1 MNPKRF
7 GTITANMTQPN
18 GEDQVFPFQQLPQ
31 EIRTLIL
38 RAAMPQHYVP
48 PGRSRYA
55 EPMDYFE
62 ETEPVSMSLLLV
74 SKTFSA
80 EVQRIIQQHVTF
92 LIEVVAVDPYTT
104 PTTFPYI
111 CTSMNFHYLH
121 PWFGLDYNGI
131 FPSPLIPNQ
140 ISPLPKM
147 RNFEIAP
154 LSDRR
159 YPWWFATAPWMHEGA
174 PELRLF
180 EDCAEY
186 KEQIRFICDTLLTC
200 DVDIQHLSIRLPCLC
215 DLESSE
221 IALARPYL
229 VEVLAPIRRL
239 RAHYPTTFKVIH
251 GDYRPHGRAWGTAHD
266 DVKAESL
273 LRGLETNFGDLVGEE
288 LSTEEK
294 MWKEIK
300 ATERAKKE
308 PAASIIDKELR
319 DLFWY
324 CFCQPGVDSI
334 GFMVRAAEIKDI
346 MLCLLANEKQS
357 EKL

>member
-1 MNPKRF
+1 MIPKRF
-7 GTITANMTQPN
+7 GIVTENMAQPN

-31 EIRTLIL
+31 EIRTSIL

-48 PGRSRYA
+48 PGRSKYA
-55 EPMDYFE
+55 DPMDYFE
-62 ETEPVSMSLLLV
+62 ETEPISMNLLLV
-74 SKTFSA
+74 SKAFSA

-92 LIEVVAVDPYTT
+92 LIEVVAVDPHTT

-121 PWFGLDYNGI
+121 PWFGLNYNGI
-131 FPSPLIPNQ
+131 FPKPLIRSQ
-140 ISPLPKM
+140 ISLLPKM

-159 YPWWFATAPWMHEGA
+159 YTWWFAKAPWMHEGA
-174 PELRLF
+174 PDPRLV

-186 KEQIRFICDTLLTC
+186 KEQVRFICDTLLAC
-200 DVDIQHLSIRLPCLC
+200 DVNIQHLSIRLPCLC

-229 VEVLAPIRRL
+229 MELLAPIRRL

-251 GDYRPHGRAWGTAHD
+251 GDYRPSSCAWGITHD
-266 DVKAESL
+266 DVKADSI
-273 LRGLETNFGDLVGEE
+273 LRGLEASFGDLVGEE

-300 ATERAKKE
+300 AIERANKE
-308 PAASIIDKELR
+308 PAASIIDKGLR

-324 CFCQPGVDSI
+324 CFCQPSVDPI
-334 GFMVRAAEIKDI
+334 GFMVRAAELKEILLY
-346 MLCLLANEKQS
+346 MLATEKQS